1 MRLPFASAI
10 LACHDMA
17 VLTWMMRGRR
27 LSPRRHREHG
37 GLRENDGVV
46 LCDLR
51 GSVVRFVVVGLV
63 VGAMGAF
70 VFGLYLRRYMKER
83 RVDG

>member
-1 MRLPFASAI
+1 
-10 LACHDMA
+10 
-17 VLTWMMRGRR
+17 MMRGRR
-27 LSPRRHREHG
+27 LSPRRHREHRG
-37 GLRENDGVV
+37 RRENDGAV

-51 GSVVRFVVVGLV
+51 VSVVRFVVVGLV
-63 VGAMGAF
+63 VGAMGVF